1 MASTL
6 TVDNIVGATSASKVM
21 IPGHVVQVVFST
33 LSSNYSNSAGSF
45 TSTGLSATIT
55 PSSSSN
61 KIYVLLDGEGG
72 QNTSGRSCFYRIMRD
87 GATQLTINDNL
98 QTGTTSS
105 AMPLTATALDSPST
119 TSAITYTLEMR
130 TDGAGTVS
138 AAGSQRSRITLMEI
152 AQ

>member
-1 MASTL
+1 MSTL
-6 TVDNIVGATSASKVM
+6 YVDTITEKTSGNGVQ
-21 IPGHVVQVVFST
+21 IPGHVVQVVFGT
-33 LSSNYSNSAGSF
+33 LSSSYSNSAGSF

-72 QNTSGRSCFYRIMRD
+72 QNTSGRSCFYRVMRD
-87 GATQLTINDNL
+87 GTTQVTINDNL

-105 AMPLTATALDSPST
+105 AMPLTSTALDSPST

-130 TDGAGTVS
+130 TDGVGTVS